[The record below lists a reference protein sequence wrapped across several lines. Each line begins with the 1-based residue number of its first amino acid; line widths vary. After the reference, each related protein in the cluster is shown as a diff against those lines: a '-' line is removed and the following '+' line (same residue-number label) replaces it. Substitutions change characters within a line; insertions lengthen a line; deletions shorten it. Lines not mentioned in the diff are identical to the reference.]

1 MTPTQFRETFRQF
14 ADREVYTDIALNY
27 YITTATAFLPAS
39 RWGTLLDFGIGLF
52 MAHHLALDARDAL
65 TAGAGGI
72 PGDVRGP
79 ATQKSVDKVSQG
91 YDTKAVTW
99 ENSAFWNQ
107 TRYGVQLINLARQF
121 GAGGF
126 QLGTCGASFEPGVF
140 PPFFDSETQF

>member
-1 MTPTQFRETFRQF
+1 MTPTLFRQVYRQF
-14 ADREVYTDIALNY
+14 ADRESYPDEVLNY
-27 YITTATAFLPAS
+27 WITTATSFLPAT
-39 RWGTLLDFGIGLF
+39 RWGTLLDFGVGLF
-52 MAHHLALDARDAL
+52 MAHHMTLDARDLL

-91 YDTKAVTW
+91 YDTRAVTW

-121 GAGGF
+121 GVGGF
-126 QLGTCGASFEPGVF
+126 QLGTCGAVFAPGVN